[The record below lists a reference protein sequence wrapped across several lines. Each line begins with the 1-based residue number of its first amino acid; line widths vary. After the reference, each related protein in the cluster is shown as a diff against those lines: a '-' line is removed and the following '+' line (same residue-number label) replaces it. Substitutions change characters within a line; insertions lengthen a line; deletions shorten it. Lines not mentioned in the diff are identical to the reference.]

1 MSHSITPEN
10 YNLLNR
16 NINDQSLSIKQITN
30 LSHFIKQENQLTVIY
45 HWASYRHVTLNYTG
59 KLRIFHN
66 PLNRNMYELPH
77 SIKQITDLSPSIKLE
92 NQLTVIYH

>member
-1 MSHSITPEN
+1 MYELPH
-10 YNLLNR
+10 
-16 NINDQSLSIKQITN
+16 SIKQITD
-30 LSHFIKQENQLTVIY
+30 LSHSIKQENQLTVIY

-59 KLRIFHN
+59 KLRIFQN

-77 SIKQITDLSPSIKLE
+77 SIKQITDLSHSNKQE